1 MNDLAKRERA
11 TNSLASLDLPVE
23 TLAAHFVKSGFFQD
37 AKDLA
42 QAIVKIQYGKELGIQ
57 PMTSMTGIH
66 VIKGKPVLG
75 AGLLATVVQRSG
87 AYTYKVDRLDDTG
100 CVLTFYRGSEKLGPS
115 SFTVQDAVKAGL
127 AGNDN
132 YRKYARNM
140 FFARAMGN
148 GVRWYCPEVT
158 GGPVYTFEEMTNRDP
173 SEPEPETTR
182 RVVAND
188 ANALDDFNRS
198 LETPQAVAQQQENS
212 PAFDLAEWVR
222 GADQVAQTHGWT
234 MEEYEFIIKTALKAK
249 GFESLSDTTEEW
261 REKMLNALRDET
273 QKTKRDGKR
282 KAT

>member
-11 TNSLASLDLPVE
+11 TNPLASLDLPVE

-140 FFARAMGN
+140 FFARAIGN

-173 SEPEPETTR
+173 SEPEAEIPR

-188 ANALDDFNRS
+188 ANALDDFNKS
-198 LETPQAVAQQQENS
+198 LEDQMPLEHPKTLD
-212 PAFDLAEWVR
+212 FAEWVR
-222 GADQVAQTHGWT
+222 GADQVAQTYGWT
-234 MEEYEFIIKTALKAK
+234 MEEYESIIGAALKAK

-273 QKTKRDGKR
+273 QIDKRNKKR
-282 KAT
+282 RPAQ